1 MGESRDGVAVS
12 RQYKKPC
19 ISCVGTLCTVYG
31 VPLGPKVPPNA
42 KADRSPRYIEVLN
55 SEIMKTG
62 GVPNGWKRSVVFAP
76 GARVL

>member
-19 ISCVGTLCTVYG
+19 ISCVGTLCTV
-31 VPLGPKVPPNA
+31 PLQGPEGTP

>member
-1 MGESRDGVAVS
+1 MCG
-12 RQYKKPC
+12 YFM
-19 ISCVGTLCTVYG
+19 IMYG
-31 VPLGPKVPPNA
+31 LRCRLGPEGTP